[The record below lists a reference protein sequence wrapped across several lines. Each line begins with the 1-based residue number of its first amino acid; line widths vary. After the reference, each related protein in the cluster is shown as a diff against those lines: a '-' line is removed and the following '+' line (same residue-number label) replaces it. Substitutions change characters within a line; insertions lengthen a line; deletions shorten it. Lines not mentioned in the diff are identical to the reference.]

1 MRAMGWTRKELE
13 EHSKFE
19 LEMHYAILEYE
30 AGQVEKASL
39 HADHEL
45 AQAELLR

>member
-19 LEMHYAILEYE
+19 IEMHLAILEYR
-30 AGQVEKASL
+30 AAQQKQVDL
-39 HADHEL
+39 HTDHEI
-45 AQAELLR
+45 AQAELMR